1 MVLDQAISLFSV
13 IIADIFLAGD
23 NAIII
28 GMVATTV
35 AVEDRRR
42 VIIFGI
48 AAAAV
53 MRIIFAL
60 LAVQLLQIPGLLLA
74 GGLILLWVAWKFWR
88 DLRPSLPWVI

>member
-60 LAVQLLQIPGLLLA
+60 LAVGGMEILA
-74 GGLILLWVAWKFWR
+74 GFTFEFQKIRK
-88 DLRPSLPWVI
+88 